1 MSQMTASVKQITP
14 HKELQE
20 AWRTI
25 AQAHFEIWNDG
36 SDEVTKIAWTRPLF
50 IVFNLESSDF
60 VFFQL
65 NIF

>member
-25 AQAHFEIWNDG
+25 AQAHFEI
-36 SDEVTKIAWTRPLF
+36 
-50 IVFNLESSDF
+50 
-60 VFFQL
+60 
-65 NIF
+65 